1 MYPTRRLA
9 TLKSADPSSISVM
22 IVVVIK
28 SLIEVDIP
36 RRWVVMDRATAAAPA
51 TQAADLT
58 ATTTAPRRVL
68 EP

>member
-1 MYPTRRLA
+1 
-9 TLKSADPSSISVM
+9 M